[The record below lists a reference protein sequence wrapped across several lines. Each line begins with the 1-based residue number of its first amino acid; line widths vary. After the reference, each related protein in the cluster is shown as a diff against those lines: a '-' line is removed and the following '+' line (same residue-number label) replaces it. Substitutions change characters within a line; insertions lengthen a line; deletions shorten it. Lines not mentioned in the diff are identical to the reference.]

1 MALTPNR
8 REFFELAVA
17 AGLTPLLRTRP
28 AVSPGESDSPK
39 PAGDPDGR
47 LQGELS
53 LTFAGDLYLT
63 RETSGLGG
71 SRNDFAADLLGRS
84 DASFLNLENGLS
96 TVGSSELGG
105 FPYGAA
111 IRGDPELVEDLVEL
125 GVSAVSL
132 ANNHTG
138 NFGRRAL
145 VQTMDTLEA
154 AGIEY
159 AGAGENRREAFSPA
173 YVDVRGRRIA
183 FHSAYSL
190 YQKYAA
196 NDRAGPDTPGLASCL
211 AYDVLVDRGDT
222 LSPEGMRAES
232 DPAYLVPRV
241 SGTSDVVM
249 ASFREDVEHLQRS
262 LRQSARHADLVVLSV
277 HFHWGRHR
285 RQDIPVH
292 QRSLTHAAVD
302 AGADLVVGHGPHILR
317 GVEIYRGAPIFYSL
331 SNIRLFPVEE
341 GEEPPPD
348 DALSRRSVVIR
359 LVLGSGSARV
369 EIDPIVFG
377 LDGHPEAPDASTAS
391 EILSNLG
398 GLSAPFGTVVEDVDG
413 VGRIHLDGEP
423 ARPESDR

>member
-1 MALTPNR
+1 MALTPDR
-8 REFFELAVA
+8 REFIGLAAA
-17 AGLTPLLRTRP
+17 AGLTPLLRSR
-28 AVSPGESDSPK
+28 AAASPDDSDSPA
-39 PAGDPDGR
+39 PTGGLDR
-47 LQGELS
+47 RRQGELS

-71 SRNDFAADLLGRS
+71 SRNDFAAELLGRS

-96 TVGSSELGG
+96 TVGSAELGG

-111 IRGDPELVEDLVEL
+111 LRGDPELVEDLVEL

-138 NFGRRAL
+138 NFGRQAL

-154 AGIEY
+154 AGIRY
-159 AGAGENRREAFSPA
+159 AGAGKNRREAFSPA

-196 NDRAGPDTPGLASCL
+196 NDRAGPDTPGLAACL

-241 SGTSDVVM
+241 SGTSEVIM
-249 ASFREDVEHLQRS
+249 ASFREDVEYLQRS
-262 LRQSARHADLVVLSV
+262 LRESARHADLVVLSL

-285 RQDIPVH
+285 RQDIPLH
-292 QRSLTHAAVD
+292 QKCLAHAAVD

-317 GVEIYRGAPIFYSL
+317 GVEVYRGAPIFYSI
-331 SNIRLFPVEE
+331 SNIRVFPVEE
-341 GEEPPPD
+341 DQEPPPD
-348 DALSRRSVVIR
+348 DALSRRSVVLR
-359 LVLGSGSARV
+359 LVLGSGGPRV
-369 EIDPIVFG
+369 EIHPIVFA
-377 LDGHPEAPDASTAS
+377 LDGHPEAPDGSTAG

-413 VGRIHLDGEP
+413 VGLIHLDGEP
-423 ARPESDR
+423 A